1 MTDKVTNAEARLI
14 DLLRS
19 PKRRTF
25 VIVYVENGGNAT
37 AAAEA
42 AGFAF
47 PAVEGSR
54 LLRDAKIIEGI
65 EAHSA
70 IVSRVAGESRDTVLA
85 RMMNRANINPQ
96 DYFDYTEDT
105 AGTLKPLNQLT
116 KRQAQCIKKISWNQN
131 GPVVEWH
138 DPAVADR
145 DIATLTGMNVKEDT
159 ALTADDAASLIA
171 AALDRMDE
179 LDAPEHS
186 GD

>member
-1 MTDKVTNAEARLI
+1 MTDKVTTAEARLI

-19 PKRRTF
+19 PKRRMF
-25 VIVYVENGGNAT
+25 VIGYVENGGNAT

-65 EAHSA
+65 ASHSV
-70 IVSRVAGESRDTVLA
+70 IVSSVAGESKNTIIA
-85 RMMNRANINPQ
+85 RTMNRANVNPQ
-96 DYFDYTEDT
+96 DYFDFTEDT

-145 DIATLTGMNVKEDT
+145 DLATLMGLNAKEDT

-179 LDAPEHS
+179 LDAPEPS